1 MKLTFKTFL
10 IPVAILVVGF
20 LLMRL
25 LLSFREEPEKRKP
38 LIRPKLV
45 DAKLVNLEDVP
56 TEIIAYGRLTSA
68 QPVILYSEVAGIIE
82 KGDIAFQPAQSFKK
96 GDLLL
101 KIDTRQIHLD
111 LNSTKADFL
120 TALASVLP
128 EIKVDFPDEFP
139 VWQEYFDKC
148 GFDRKLPPLPETNN
162 QKIKLFL
169 SRFNVYKLYFQVSGL
184 EIRLSKHFFYAP
196 FNGSIIST
204 DLRAGST
211 AREGTRLGELINL
224 ENLEVEVPVP
234 AQDIQWIDQ
243 SRPVIFTSSEV
254 YGQWSGKIKRIGK
267 NIDEQTQSVPVF
279 TTVNKN
285 GNDNLYNGVFL
296 KAQIPGKIIS
306 HAFSIPRRAIY
317 NDKFIY
323 LIQNGKLDYRE
334 INIARKETETVILNQ
349 GIANGDT
356 VVVELMQ
363 GVAPGMPAKIRHSE

>member
-1 MKLTFKTFL
+1 MKITFKTFL
-10 IPVAILVVGF
+10 IPAAILVIGF

-45 DAKLVNLEDVP
+45 DAKVVSLEDVP
-56 TEIIAYGRLTSA
+56 SEIIAYGRLTSA

-82 KGDIAFQPAQSFKK
+82 EGNIAFQPAQSFKK

-101 KIDTRQIHLD
+101 RIDTRQIRLD
-111 LNSTKADFL
+111 LNSAKSDFL

-139 VWQEYFDKC
+139 VWQAYFNKC
-148 GFDRKLPPLPETNN
+148 GFDQKLPPLPETNN

-169 SRFNVYKLYFQVSGL
+169 ARFNVYRLYFQVSDL

-196 FNGSIIST
+196 FEGSIVST
-204 DLRAGST
+204 ELRAGST
-211 AREGTRLGELINL
+211 AREGTRLGEIINL
-224 ENLEVEVPVP
+224 ENLEVEVTIPV
-234 AQDIQWIDQ
+234 QDIQWIDQ
-243 SRPVIFTSSEV
+243 SRPVQFSSAEV
-254 YGQWSGKIKRIGK
+254 AGRWKGKIKRIGK
-267 NIDEQTQSVPVF
+267 NIDERTQSVQVF
-279 TTVNKN
+279 MTVNKS
-285 GNDNLYNGVFL
+285 GHDNLFSGVFL
-296 KAQIPGKIIS
+296 EAKIPGKIIS

-323 LIQNGKLDYRE
+323 LIHNGKLEYQE
-334 INIARKETETVILNQ
+334 VNIARKETETVIVNE
-349 GIANGDT
+349 GIVNGDT

-363 GVAPGMPAKIRHSE
+363 GVAPGMPAKIRSSE